1 MSVRNL
7 KPVVYATK
15 TSVKDNS
22 EEDTQYFNKNQQDT
36 YKKIDVKPA
45 YVNLRNLRTK
55 SVILDNEADRENLST
70 ANNKLNNKTEQEK
83 KVSFQTKIKKFFW

>member
-36 YKKIDVKPA
+36 YKKKDGKPS
-45 YVNLRNLRTK
+45 YVNLRNLAK
-55 SVILDNEADRENLST
+55 SVILDDEVILLLYSN
-70 ANNKLNNKTEQEK
+70 
-83 KVSFQTKIKKFFW
+83 IIY

>member
-22 EEDTQYFNKNQQDT
+22 EVDTQYFNKNQQDT
-36 YKKIDVKPA
+36 YA
-45 YVNLRNLRTK
+45 ANVNLRNLRTK
-55 SVILDNEADRENLST
+55 SVILDNEADRENL
-70 ANNKLNNKTEQEK
+70 
-83 KVSFQTKIKKFFW
+83 